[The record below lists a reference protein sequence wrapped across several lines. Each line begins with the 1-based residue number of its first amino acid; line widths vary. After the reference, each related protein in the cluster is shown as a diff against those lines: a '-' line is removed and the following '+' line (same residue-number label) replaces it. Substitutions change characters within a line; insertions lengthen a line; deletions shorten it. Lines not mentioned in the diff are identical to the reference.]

1 MLSQLRSSPPTVTP
15 SDICIWPISRAV
27 HLTQGGPITA
37 KDLVSLI
44 RRWPWIPIQLPFK
57 SITEES
63 ITCPKGAAHGAWLSG
78 EAAPCERC
86 IRLCLQSGSDKEP
99 GSVATVTFS
108 ESGGSSG
115 AGEAASVPRECQESP
130 GANQARSSCLC
141 TSATL
146 SWPACIARAT
156 LGYREKGGQVP
167 PGSDI
172 HLCICSGEIHVQGTI
187 SFRPSV
193 PPGSGQEVTVFATKQ
208 EQNFV
213 RCVDY
218 YLGNTQ
224 RQGVEVLVCLRYP
237 PCFL

>member
-1 MLSQLRSSPPTVTP
+1 MLSRLRSSPPTVTP

-86 IRLCLQSGSDKEP
+86 IRLCLKSGSDKEP

-115 AGEAASVPRECQESP
+115 AREAASMPQGVPGEPWSKPSLHNERHAVLASLHCQ
-130 GANQARSSCLC
+130 G
-141 TSATL
+141 
-146 SWPACIARAT
+146 T

-172 HLCICSGEIHVQGTI
+172 HFCISSGEIHMQGTI

-193 PPGSGQEVTVFATKQ
+193 SPGSGQEATVFATKQ
-208 EQNFV
+208 EQNFL

-218 YLGNTQ
+218 YLDNTQ
-224 RQGVEVLVCLRYP
+224 RQGVEVLVCLRYL